1 MAKSTY
7 AHAREVTRAV
17 NRIRGR
23 RIGMHDVDDLTQELS
38 IEAERAAARA
48 DGRPGEAYIRVAL
61 RNAVKDLKAAA
72 YAACRQPHD
81 RYGQAVAFANP
92 DVLAW
97 EAGPDPDPE
106 RALLIRERTNG
117 LLSLLSARDQSLVVL
132 AITGE
137 RELSK
142 SDLARIRYAAMSGAP
157 NKQEDLIMANTKYDI
172 PLPTGDVS
180 PCHTNGIAPE
190 GYDPAEGVCHDCVD
204 KFTCLPAAVAR
215 PAVWTSR
222 GASPATIESDVEVA
236 GVLAKRMTYDVAID
250 RMTRRNALSMEG
262 KEIPPELR
270 TAPLTPLPVDVPH
283 ALDPDVDLDAVSDTD
298 EPVEAVEAP
307 KAKPAKA
314 KPVKAPKAKAV
325 KAASA
330 TPEPSAADESP
341 TIALTTIGSLAELSV
356 LAVAMKTTKSAKA
369 KPAKAPKAKA
379 KPVKAPKAKPVK
391 APKAKPVKA
400 PKAKPVKAPKAKP
413 AKAKPVKAPKA
424 KPVKAPKPAKPVK
437 APKPAKPVK
446 APQERG
452 VRNGVASFLNG
463 KRLPGPIT
471 LTLEAMVAS
480 MERIRLGVP
489 IDLEIGHQ
497 IVRKARGGVE
507 HVVKLTKNGYAYN
520 GEVYGSLSAVAQN
533 ASGTPCRSG
542 NDWFGIA
549 KSDAT
554 CVRNA
559 AGKVIARRGLA
570 A

>member
-1 MAKSTY
+1 
-7 AHAREVTRAV
+7 
-17 NRIRGR
+17 
-23 RIGMHDVDDLTQELS
+23 
-38 IEAERAAARA
+38 
-48 DGRPGEAYIRVAL
+48 
-61 RNAVKDLKAAA
+61 
-72 YAACRQPHD
+72 
-81 RYGQAVAFANP
+81 
-92 DVLAW
+92 
-97 EAGPDPDPE
+97 
-106 RALLIRERTNG
+106 
-117 LLSLLSARDQSLVVL
+117 
-132 AITGE
+132 
-137 RELSK
+137 
-142 SDLARIRYAAMSGAP
+142 
-157 NKQEDLIMANTKYDI
+157 MANTKYDI

-283 ALDPDVDLDAVSDTD
+283 TLDPDVDLDAVSDTD

-379 KPVKAPKAKPVK
+379 KPVKAPK
-391 APKAKPVKA
+391 
-400 PKAKPVKAPKAKP
+400 
-413 AKAKPVKAPKA
+413 
-424 KPVKAPKPAKPVK
+424 AKPVK